1 MNRIFLKIAP
11 CFAFLSAF
19 AFAGENLSSKYWSLG
34 WSNKATVVSKESEH
48 DYIRVIPY
56 GQDMRLAYLISG
68 EGACP
73 EGESSFKVLGKVNG
87 KSLSFTGMCS
97 DEYYKELAP
106 ATNQDQSILKREFLN
121 TNSVILKIDN
131 LPKRTFATARFR
143 SIAESAGLAIDE

>member
-1 MNRIFLKIAP
+1 MNRVIPKLFI
-11 CFAFLSAF
+11 CFACLSSSVY
-19 AFAGENLSSKYWSLG
+19 AGEDLSSKYWSLG
-34 WSNKATVVSKESEH
+34 WSNKATVISKESDH

-73 EGESSFKVLGKVNG
+73 EGDSSFKVQGKVNG

-106 ATNQDQSILKREFLN
+106 ATNQDQSILKHEFLS
-121 TNSVILKIDN
+121 TKSVVLEIDN
-131 LPKRTFATARFR
+131 LPKRTFATAKFR
-143 SIAESAGLAIDE
+143 SITESVGLVVDE

>member
-1 MNRIFLKIAP
+1 MNRMFLTIAP
-11 CFAFLSAF
+11 CVVFLSAF
-19 AFAGENLSSKYWSLG
+19 AYAGENLSSKYWSLG

-73 EGESSFKVLGKVNG
+73 EGESTFKVQGKVNG
-87 KSLSFTGMCS
+87 KILSFTGMCT

-106 ATNQDQSILKREFLN
+106 ATDQDQSILKREFLN
-121 TNSVILKIDN
+121 TKAVILKIDN
-131 LPKRTFATARFR
+131 LPKRTFATGRFR
-143 SIAESAGLAIDE
+143 SVTQSVGLATDE

>member
-1 MNRIFLKIAP
+1 MNRMFLTIAP
-11 CFAFLSAF
+11 CVALLSAF
-19 AFAGENLSSKYWSLG
+19 AYAGENLSSKYWSLG

-73 EGESSFKVLGKVNG
+73 EGESSFKVQGKVNG

-106 ATNQDQSILKREFLN
+106 ATNQDQSILKHEFLS
-121 TNSVILKIDN
+121 TKSVVLKIDN
-131 LPKRTFATARFR
+131 LPKKTFATARFR
-143 SIAESAGLAIDE
+143 SITESVGLVIDE

>member
-11 CFAFLSAF
+11 CCAFLSAF
-19 AFAGENLSSKYWSLG
+19 AYAGENLSSKYWSLG

-73 EGESSFKVLGKVNG
+73 EGESSFKAQGQVNG

-106 ATNQDQSILKREFLN
+106 ATNQDQSILKHEFLS
-121 TNSVILKIDN
+121 TKLVVLKIDN
-131 LPKRTFATARFR
+131 LPKRTFATAKFR
-143 SIAESAGLAIDE
+143 SIAESVGLTLDE

>member
-1 MNRIFLKIAP
+1 MDKI
-11 CFAFLSAF
+11 LSKLAVCLVCLSST
-19 AFAGENLSSKYWSLG
+19 AYAGEDLSSKYWSLG
-34 WSNKATVVSKESEH
+34 WSNKATVISKESDH

-73 EGESSFKVLGKVNG
+73 EGESSFKVQGKVNG

-106 ATNQDQSILKREFLN
+106 ATNQDQSILKHEFLS
-121 TNSVILKIDN
+121 TKSVVLKIDN
-131 LPKRTFATARFR
+131 LPKRTFATAKFR
-143 SIAESAGLAIDE
+143 SITESVGLVVDE